1 MTSTL
6 RSGGREPSP
15 LGGTN
20 RAVKVA
26 QMDERAI
33 RSAYRRWAPFYDN
46 TFGRFTTEG
55 RRHAVEIIN
64 KRDGRVLEV
73 GVGTGLSLPSYGGH
87 LEIVGIDLSPEM
99 LEKAR
104 EKVAEEGLEK
114 VTGLHEMDAGELGFP
129 AESFDTVVAMYTL
142 TVVPD
147 PAKVMRELQRV
158 CKVGGQ
164 VILVNHFS
172 QDDGV
177 RGWVERRM
185 APFGDKLGWHPVF
198 DFDRVMV
205 CENLK
210 VLDRQALRPWG
221 LFTMLRFEK
230 TFRTD
235 EKKA

>member
-15 LGGTN
+15 LRR
-20 RAVKVA
+20 RAA
-26 QMDERAI
+26 QAKASAQLDETSI
-33 RSAYRRWAPFYDN
+33 RRTYRRWAPIYDN

-64 KRDGRVLEV
+64 QRHGRVLEV
-73 GVGTGLSLPSYGGH
+73 GVGTGLSLPSYGGQ

-104 EKVAEEGLEK
+104 EKVAEEGLEN

-129 AESFDTVVAMYTL
+129 DASFDTVVAMYTL
-142 TVVPD
+142 TVVPN
-147 PAKVMRELQRV
+147 PGQVMRELQRV

-198 DFDRVMV
+198 DVDRVMV
-205 CENLK
+205 CDNLK
-210 VLDRQALRPWG
+210 VLESRALRPWG

-230 TFRTD
+230 TFEVGQKR
-235 EKKA
+235 

>member
-1 MTSTL
+1 
-6 RSGGREPSP
+6 
-15 LGGTN
+15 
-20 RAVKVA
+20 
-26 QMDERAI
+26 
-33 RSAYRRWAPFYDN
+33 
-46 TFGRFTTEG
+46 
-55 RRHAVEIIN
+55 
-64 KRDGRVLEV
+64 
-73 GVGTGLSLPSYGGH
+73 
-87 LEIVGIDLSPEM
+87 
-99 LEKAR
+99 
-104 EKVAEEGLEK
+104 
-114 VTGLHEMDAGELGFP
+114 MDAGELGFP

-177 RGWVERRM
+177 LGWVERRM